1 MLYYILVFKMEK
13 NNEYILEMILAF
25 NNDRERDNYFQ
36 RFSRYKFNEILTEQI
51 ISFIYNEKDEII
63 ANKYLLNE
71 IRIQNGYNNNEIIKN
86 YLKIILEY
94 YKNNENI
101 YNTMNSVITITP
113 TIKNEEFYIM
123 NKKWFDEFKYIFSYD
138 EILNT
143 LNENKRLLLNA
154 NAVDLIFNNL
164 SSKLKTDLKN
174 LDENII
180 SSKFNNL
187 NLYKLFEKNNN
198 YFLYFDKCVIIKK
211 QILDLL
217 KINNNQIEIEKANC
231 ILGDGKIFLM
241 MKSMVIIGNLSNNL
255 FMTEYVINLNN
266 NNENFSLIENIIKIK
281 GFDFIYQFERQNKT
295 LKIKDNDIKFII
307 KVVNLNN
314 MKYDD
319 SNIKN
324 FDDKIKFLLIVCI
337 YQLKIKS
344 KINDSF
350 LKNSFLLSSEFLS
363 QLNYDSL
370 FNTINN
376 IIEIDKELKTNI
388 ESYIIKEKEILF
400 KFNKYLNNEIIL
412 DIEKNLKQIN
422 IQNLENYS
430 KQNKVV
436 ISNKKMINVCKSFII
451 VDKDIISLLISLF
464 NINAIKY
471 NDINLSFLALNK
483 KSSILINERN
493 NDNILLAYI
502 MNNENFF
509 QLEYIFNY
517 SDRIYLNSGLMKL
530 NYDYYDYFYNN

>member
-1 MLYYILVFKMEK
+1 M
-13 NNEYILEMILAF
+13 
-25 NNDRERDNYFQ
+25 
-36 RFSRYKFNEILTEQI
+36 
-51 ISFIYNEKDEII
+51 
-63 ANKYLLNE
+63 
-71 IRIQNGYNNNEIIKN
+71 
-86 YLKIILEY
+86 
-94 YKNNENI
+94 
-101 YNTMNSVITITP
+101 TI
-113 TIKNEEFYIM
+113 
-123 NKKWFDEFKYIFSYD
+123 
-138 EILNT
+138 
-143 LNENKRLLLNA
+143 
-154 NAVDLIFNNL
+154 
-164 SSKLKTDLKN
+164 
-174 LDENII
+174 
-180 SSKFNNL
+180 
-187 NLYKLFEKNNN
+187 
-198 YFLYFDKCVIIKK
+198 
-211 QILDLL
+211 QIL
-217 KINNNQIEIEKANC
+217 
-231 ILGDGKIFLM
+231 
-241 MKSMVIIGNLSNNL
+241 
-255 FMTEYVINLNN
+255 
-266 NNENFSLIENIIKIK
+266 
-281 GFDFIYQFERQNKT
+281 
-295 LKIKDNDIKFII
+295 
-307 KVVNLNN
+307 
-314 MKYDD
+314 
-319 SNIKN
+319 KN

-400 KFNKYLNNEIIL
+400 IFNKYLNNEIIL

-436 ISNKKMINVCKSFII
+436 LSNKKMINVCKSFII

>member
-1 MLYYILVFKMEK
+1 M
-13 NNEYILEMILAF
+13 
-25 NNDRERDNYFQ
+25 
-36 RFSRYKFNEILTEQI
+36 
-51 ISFIYNEKDEII
+51 
-63 ANKYLLNE
+63 
-71 IRIQNGYNNNEIIKN
+71 
-86 YLKIILEY
+86 
-94 YKNNENI
+94 
-101 YNTMNSVITITP
+101 TI
-113 TIKNEEFYIM
+113 
-123 NKKWFDEFKYIFSYD
+123 
-138 EILNT
+138 
-143 LNENKRLLLNA
+143 
-154 NAVDLIFNNL
+154 
-164 SSKLKTDLKN
+164 
-174 LDENII
+174 
-180 SSKFNNL
+180 
-187 NLYKLFEKNNN
+187 
-198 YFLYFDKCVIIKK
+198 
-211 QILDLL
+211 QIL
-217 KINNNQIEIEKANC
+217 
-231 ILGDGKIFLM
+231 
-241 MKSMVIIGNLSNNL
+241 
-255 FMTEYVINLNN
+255 
-266 NNENFSLIENIIKIK
+266 
-281 GFDFIYQFERQNKT
+281 
-295 LKIKDNDIKFII
+295 
-307 KVVNLNN
+307 
-314 MKYDD
+314 
-319 SNIKN
+319 KN

-436 ISNKKMINVCKSFII
+436 LSNKKMINVCKSFII

-502 MNNENFF
+502 MNNEKFF
-509 QLEYIFNY
+509 PT
-517 SDRIYLNSGLMKL
+517 
-530 NYDYYDYFYNN
+530 